1 MSNFEENIYAAARQA
16 VQQVFGLEV
25 GPDTLVVEIPRDK
38 SNGDYATSVAMKL
51 ARELHKNPM
60 VIADALAEKLR
71 ELLPEAESVTVAKP
85 GFINFKL
92 RPAALTSLIDQV
104 LAQGSDYGK
113 NDTGKG
119 VRILVEWV
127 SANPTGDLH
136 CGHARN
142 AAWGD
147 SICRLLEKSGY
158 DVLREFYV
166 NDAGNQIVMLGE
178 SLISRYFEYFGKEY
192 PLPEN
197 GYHAEDV
204 KNIAADIAR
213 EDGDKWLTADPD
225 ERLHYFMKQGTDRE
239 LAKIDRDLKLFRVNI
254 TSWMH
259 ETFFYENDK
268 QRIKDCLKM
277 MDDKGLLYEKDGA
290 LWFRSTDYGDDKDR
304 VLRKSDGTL
313 SYLTPDIANHV
324 YKMERGYPVMVN
336 LWGADHHSYVT
347 RMQAA
352 LTALGYP
359 KGTLSVE
366 LIQMVRMVEDGV
378 EVKMSKRTGNA
389 ITIRELCEDVG
400 VDAARWFFV
409 SKDITAQMD
418 FDLKQ
423 AASKTNDNPVY
434 YAQYAHSRMCSIL
447 RNPELPPFKPGSAY
461 DRLTSEKELQ
471 LMKLMGE
478 FPAVVAKAA
487 KTRKPSTVSDYI
499 LSLVKLYHSYYN
511 VARVNDPADPEL
523 TNQRTGLVM
532 ALRITLANALD
543 LLGVDAP
550 QSM

>member
-1 MSNFEENIYAAARQA
+1 MSNFEGKIYDVTKQA
-16 VQQVFGLEV
+16 VKEVYGLDV
-25 GPDTLVVEIPRDK
+25 GPDTLVVEVPRNKD
-38 SNGDYATSVAMKL
+38 NGDYATGVAMKL
-51 ARELHKNPM
+51 ARELHKNP
-60 VIADALAEKLR
+60 VEIAEAIAAKLR
-71 ELLPEAESVTVAKP
+71 ELLPEAESVMVAKP

-92 RPAALTSLIDQV
+92 SSEALTSLINQV
-104 LAQGSDYGK
+104 LDQGDNYGQ
-113 NDTGKG
+113 NESGKG

-178 SLISRYFEYFGKEY
+178 SLVSRYFEYFGKEY

-197 GYHAEDV
+197 GYHADDV
-204 KNIAADIAR
+204 KQIAQDIAK
-213 EDGDKWLTADPD
+213 EDGDKWLTADAN
-225 ERLHYFMKQGTDRE
+225 ERLHYFMQQGIDRE
-239 LAKIDRDLKLFRVNI
+239 LAKIDRDLKLYRVNI

-259 ETFFYENDK
+259 ETFFYQNDMK
-268 QRIKDCLKM
+268 RIKDCLKM

-290 LWFRSTDYGDDKDR
+290 LWFKSTDYGDDKDR

-324 YKMERGYPVMVN
+324 YKMERGYPVMVD

-366 LIQMVRMVEDGV
+366 LIQMVRMVENGV

-389 ITIRELCEDVG
+389 ITLRELCEDVG

-409 SKDITAQMD
+409 SKDITTQMD
-418 FDLKQ
+418 FDIKQ
-423 AASKTNDNPVY
+423 ASAKNYDNPVY

-447 RNPELPPFKPGSAY
+447 RNPEIPEFHREDSY
-461 DRLTSEKELQ
+461 DRLTNEKELQ
-471 LMKLMGE
+471 LLKMIGE
-478 FPAVVAKAA
+478 LPGTVPKAA
-487 KTRKPSTVSDYI
+487 KTRKPNTIAEYI

-511 VARVNDPADPEL
+511 VVHVNNPDDPEL
-523 TNQRTGLVM
+523 TNQRLGLVL
-532 ALRITLANALD
+532 ALKTTLRNALD

>member
-1 MSNFEENIYAAARQA
+1 MNDFEKKIFLAVKEAVRQVYEIEPEDA
-16 VQQVFGLEV
+16 VLTIEV
-25 GPDTLVVEIPRDK
+25 PRDHQL
-38 SNGDYATSVAMKL
+38 GDYATGAAMKL
-51 ARELHKNPM
+51 ARVLHKSPM
-60 VIADALAEKLR
+60 DIAQPLVEKIQ
-71 ELLPEAESVTVAKP
+71 ELLPEAQSVTAVKP

-92 RPAALTSLIDQV
+92 RSSALADVINQV
-104 LAQGSDYGK
+104 LDAGDAYGQ
-113 NDTGKG
+113 NDSGKG

-147 SICRLLEKSGY
+147 SICRLLETSGY

-178 SLISRYFEYFGKEY
+178 SLVSRYFEHFGREY
-192 PLPEN
+192 PLPES
-197 GYHAEDV
+197 GYHADDV
-204 KNIAADIAR
+204 KQIACDIA
-213 EDGDKWLTADPD
+213 EQDGDKWLNADPK
-225 ERLHYFMKQGTDRE
+225 ERLEYFMAECKARE
-239 LAKIDRDLKLFRVNI
+239 LKKIDRDLKLFRVNI
-254 TSWMH
+254 KSWMH
-259 ETFFYENDK
+259 ETFFYENDM
-268 QRIKDCLKM
+268 QRIKDCLKL
-277 MDDKGLLYEKDGA
+277 MDEKGLIYEKDGA
-290 LWFRSTDYGDDKDR
+290 LWFKSSDYGDEKDR

-324 YKMERGYPVMVN
+324 YKMERGYPKMVN

-359 KGTLSVE
+359 EGTLHVD

-409 SKDITAQMD
+409 SKDISSQMD

-423 AASKTNDNPVY
+423 AVAKDNNNPVY
-434 YAQYAHSRMCSIL
+434 YAQYAYSRMCSIL
-447 RNPELPPFKPGSAY
+447 KNRDIPEFHREEGY
-461 DRLTSEKELQ
+461 GRLTDEKELLLLKQ
-471 LMKLMGE
+471 MGE
-478 FPAVVAKAA
+478 FPALVIKAA
-487 KTRKPSTVSDYI
+487 RLRKPNIIADYI
-499 LSLVKLYHSYYN
+499 LALVKLYHSYYN
-511 VARVNDPADPEL
+511 STRVNNPEDPEL
-523 TNQRTGLVM
+523 TNQRLGLVK
-532 ALRITLANALD
+532 ALQITLRNALD
-543 LLGVDAP
+543 LLGVSAP
-550 QSM
+550 ESM